1 MVKVTAWRQMVANF
15 PNIEA
20 INQSHKQ
27 VVQIKQSLGTHK
39 LRLEIANDFGAT
51 ALVISQLEIRLNDQV
66 DALLG
71 RVNGQTSF
79 SVPAHQR
86 CWTDWLTL
94 PVQAG
99 DWLRIV
105 TVSPTTSPHTLMQTL
120 DQSRIKLK
128 SVATQRFFGVDAI
141 EVERRQPARQLLFFG
156 DSLTNQ
162 GYYSAALT
170 QAFEKRFPDQW
181 GVINGGISGNRLL
194 RPGHS
199 TSVWGPS
206 FGAAGLD
213 RLAHLLVAQPVD
225 QLIFMA
231 GLNDLLHPGT
241 GSPISELPTAAELIA
256 GLLQV
261 EQLAAKTQTKLI
273 RLTVTPF
280 KTSVI
285 DGQAGWTVAK
295 ETRRQAVNHYL
306 GQFDT
311 TIDVASYVAAPA
323 DPARLAPEFDCG
335 DHIHFSATGGQL
347 VADYIASQL
356 W

>member
-15 PNIEA
+15 PNIKA
-20 INQSHKQ
+20 INQAHKQ
-27 VVQIKQSLGTHK
+27 VVQIKQSLGTHR

-51 ALVISQLEIRLNDQV
+51 ALVISQLEISLNDRTET
-66 DALLG
+66 LLG
-71 RVNGQTSF
+71 RVNGQANF

-94 PVQAG
+94 TVQAG
-99 DWLRIV
+99 DWLKIV
-105 TVSPTTSPHTLMQTL
+105 TVSPTTSPQTLMQTL
-120 DQSRIKLK
+120 DQSRIRLT
-128 SVATQRFFGVDAI
+128 SAATQRFFGVDAI
-141 EVERRQPARQLLFFG
+141 EIDRRQPAQQLLFFG

-170 QAFEKRFPDQW
+170 QIFTTRFPDQW

-194 RPGHS
+194 WPGHS
-199 TSVWGPS
+199 TSVWSPS

-213 RLAHLLVAQPVD
+213 RLAQLLVEQPVD

-241 GSPISELPTAAELIA
+241 GSPVSELPTATEMIA

-285 DGQAGWTVAK
+285 DSQAGWTAEK
-295 ETRRQAVNHYL
+295 ETRRQAINHYL
-306 GQFDT
+306 RQFDT
-311 TIDVASYVAAPA
+311 TIDVASYVAEPA
-323 DPARLAPEFDCG
+323 DLAKLAPRFDCG
-335 DHIHFSATGGQL
+335 DHIHFSATGGKL